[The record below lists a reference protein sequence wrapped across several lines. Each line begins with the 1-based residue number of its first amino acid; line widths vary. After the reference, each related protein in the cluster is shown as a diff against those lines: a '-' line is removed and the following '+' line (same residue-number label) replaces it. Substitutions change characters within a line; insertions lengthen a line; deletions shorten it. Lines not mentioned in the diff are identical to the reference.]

1 MGIFGLFSKIKTLVF
16 IAIVIVV
23 IVIIIRVFRW
33 KNDIVNMLKTE
44 LHLADAVSKSR
55 STSSDTP
62 NPEDGLVSFL
72 SKASRLVSF
81 KDAINEVVMTVP
93 SDKIAEE
100 VVPQVEVGRDAVR
113 RKNSKTSTYKRE
125 ELCRKIFE
133 DYFDDY
139 FPTCRPKFLTNPETG
154 HPLELDGYNA
164 AKSLA
169 FEHSG
174 YQHTVYPNRFHKT
187 REEFDKQQARDV
199 FKKQRCAELNI
210 DLIDIDYSVPENE
223 LEYYIHSELKK
234 LGHKKVSH

>member
-16 IAIVIVV
+16 IAIAIVV
-23 IVIIIRVFRW
+23 VVIIIRIFKW

-55 STSSDTP
+55 SASSD
-62 NPEDGLVSFL
+62 NSNSSGDLVSFL
-72 SKASRLVSF
+72 SKASRLVNF
-81 KDAINEVVMTVP
+81 KDAINESVMNNSSENVARESIP
-93 SDKIAEE
+93 K
-100 VVPQVEVGRDAVR
+100 VEIGRDAIR

-169 FEHSG
+169 FEHNG
-174 YQHTVYPNRFHKT
+174 AQHSVYPNRFHKT

-199 FKKQRCAELNI
+199 FKKQRCAELSI
-210 DLIDIDYSVPENE
+210 DLIEIDYSVPENE
-223 LEYYIHSELKK
+223 LEYYIHSELKR
-234 LGHKKVSH
+234 LGHKRASP